1 MNANGYGIKVTRS
14 DGLIFNYENDEWAL
28 ISVKGIDFAAMEVF
42 REPKGLGHGDII
54 TGKRRQSREIEVTLA
69 LREYKE
75 DVYRLNR
82 EQAIGFHNNN
92 YTFQVEIGYH
102 GERKIAKDCVIK
114 AASYPSERYRKNPI
128 MTILFL
134 SPEADLFA
142 ANTDSVS
149 FISTTPIWHVTRAY
163 EGQTG
168 KLAFGAL
175 EKAEEKVINYLGSEH
190 TPIVITIKATGYVN
204 GVVVGIGTK
213 SVSITTKLYASD
225 VMVIDTGER
234 VVSKNGAP
242 VPMTEYDAMALM
254 GLILTYGD
262 NIVKVNSSSTA
273 FTAEVDFVGRYGG
286 L

>member
-92 YTFQVEIGYH
+92 YTFQLEIGYH
-102 GERKIAKDCVIK
+102 GEQKIAKDCVIK

-163 EGQTG
+163 EEASGT
-168 KLAFGAL
+168 LAFGAL
-175 EKAEEKVINYLGSEH
+175 EKAEEKVVNYLGSEQA
-190 TPIVITIKATGYVN
+190 PIIITVKATGYVD
-204 GVVVGIGTK
+204 GLTVGIGSK
-213 SVSITTKLYASD
+213 MVDVMTKLYASD
-225 VMVIDTGER
+225 VLVIDTGER
-234 VVSKNGAP
+234 LITKNGVP

-254 GLILTYGD
+254 ELVLTYGD
-262 NIVKVNSSSTA
+262 NMVKVLSSSTA
-273 FTAEVDFVGRYGG
+273 FSAEVDFVGRYGG